1 MRDHLRTELAAAAL
15 LMAVQRQRFGTV
27 MENVVFDPI
36 TRVPNFDSDAT
47 TENTGVAYP
56 IDFITDASRT
66 GCVRQSCDTRHSTP
80 RR

>member
-1 MRDHLRTELAAAAL
+1 
-15 LMAVQRQRFGTV
+15 MAVQRQRFGTV

-36 TRVPNFDSDAT
+36 TRFPDFDNDAA

-66 GCVRQSCDTRHSTP
+66 GCARQSRDLRH
-80 RR
+80 

>member
-1 MRDHLRTELAAAAL
+1 
-15 LMAVQRQRFGTV
+15 MAVQRQRFGTV

-36 TRVPNFDSDAT
+36 ASLIFDNDAA

-66 GCVRQSCDTRHSTP
+66 GCARQSRDLRH
-80 RR
+80 